1 MLSNFWCT
9 KVSIKILIKFA
20 LMTLKEIQQKYH
32 LALSKIYNTGEVN
45 GITNI
50 ALEEIAAVERNE
62 IISNA
67 NKTLEPNLIEK
78 LHTALDRLCLY
89 EPVQYVVGSTW
100 FYNLKF
106 IVTNAVLIP
115 RPETEELVFEAI
127 NFLKNNPNKKVIDIG
142 TGSGCIPISIKKN
155 VTDSIVSALDVS
167 KAALGIAKENAN
179 TNNTSVHFYEIDF
192 LEEKNYDQ
200 LGKYDLIISNPPY
213 IPNTE
218 ILEENVTNFE
228 PHIAL
233 FVPENDVLIFYKKI
247 LKFTENHLEKDGI
260 IMLEVH
266 ENLAKECAAL
276 FTKNSYEVKIKLD
289 MQGKE
294 RMLIIYRCQ

>member
-1 MLSNFWCT
+1 
-9 KVSIKILIKFA
+9 
-20 LMTLKEIQQKYH
+20 MTLKEIQQKYYF
-32 LALSKIYNTGEVN
+32 ALSKMYSNGEVN
-45 GITNI
+45 TITNI
-50 ALEEIAAVERNE
+50 TIEEIAGIVRNE

-67 NKTLEPNLIEK
+67 NKMLEPNLIES
-78 LHTALDRLCLY
+78 LNNALDRLCHN

-106 IVTNAVLIP
+106 KVTNTVLIP

-155 VTDSIVSALDVS
+155 VTDSNVCALDVS
-167 KAALGIAKENAN
+167 KAALDIAKENAN
-179 TNNTSVHFYEIDF
+179 TNNTTVHFYEIDF

-200 LGKYDLIISNPPY
+200 LEKYDLIISNPPY
-213 IPNTE
+213 IPDTE
-218 ILEENVTNFE
+218 IIDKNVSDFE
-228 PHIAL
+228 PHLAL
-233 FVPENDVLIFYKKI
+233 FVPKEDVLIFYKRI
-247 LKFTENHLEKDGI
+247 LLFAEKHLEQDGK

-266 ENLAKECAAL
+266 ENLAKECASL
-276 FTKNSYEVKIKLD
+276 FTQKNYEVEIKLD

-294 RMLIIYRCQ
+294 RMLIINLCQ